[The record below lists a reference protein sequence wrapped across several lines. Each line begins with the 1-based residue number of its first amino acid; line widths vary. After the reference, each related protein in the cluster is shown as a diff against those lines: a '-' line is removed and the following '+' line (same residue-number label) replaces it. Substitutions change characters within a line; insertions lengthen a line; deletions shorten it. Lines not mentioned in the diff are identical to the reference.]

1 MDIKRVTSALLG
13 FPLVLAIFL
22 IGNKYVVDIALAII
36 TLLAMDEYFNA
47 VSKMGRLFKLFKYFT
62 FTCNS

>member
-22 IGNKYVVDIALAII
+22 IGNKYVINTFCASNCNR
-36 TLLAMDEYFNA
+36 DENKF
-47 VSKMGRLFKLFKYFT
+47 
-62 FTCNS
+62 